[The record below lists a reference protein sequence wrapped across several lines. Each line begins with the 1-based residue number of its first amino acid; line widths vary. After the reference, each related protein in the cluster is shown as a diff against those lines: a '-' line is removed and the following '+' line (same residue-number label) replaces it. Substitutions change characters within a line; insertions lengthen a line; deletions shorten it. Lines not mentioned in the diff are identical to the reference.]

1 MRRLVQEIKEASDAR
16 DTETVTKLREEF
28 ERLTEHV
35 QTEKTARKHGHKK
48 KCGTP
53 SPAEKADQALRVG
66 LKRLKKRFREKG
78 LPKLADHLDK
88 YLDNT
93 EGEWWYA
100 PPPGTSP
107 WHVTPPDPSSPDR
120 INGCR

>member
-1 MRRLVQEIKEASDAR
+1 MRRLVQEIKDASDAR

-35 QTEKTARKHGHKK
+35 ETEKAARKHGHKK
-48 KCGTP
+48 KCGPP

-66 LKRLKKRFREKG
+66 LERLKKRFREKA

-88 YLDNT
+88 YLDNAG
-93 EGEWWYA
+93 GEWWYA
-100 PPPGTSP
+100 PPPGTRP
-107 WHVTPPDPSSPDR
+107 WHVTCPEQ
-120 INGCR
+120 INDDC